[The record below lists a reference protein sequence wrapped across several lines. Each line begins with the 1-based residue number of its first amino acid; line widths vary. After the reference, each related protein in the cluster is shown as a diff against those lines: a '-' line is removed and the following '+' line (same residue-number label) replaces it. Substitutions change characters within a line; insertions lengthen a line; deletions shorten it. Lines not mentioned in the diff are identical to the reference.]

1 MEYVNW
7 VLQMAAEYPSAK
19 FLVFVVTAYLFAV
32 FATPF
37 ITSVFHFLSSK
48 TKSDLDDALLKILN
62 NPIRYTLTI
71 IALIVLTQIWPLP
84 EKAPYVW
91 LNKVLF
97 SLLILLWV
105 NPATRI
111 ISALLAFASKSK
123 RSFIKRS
130 LLPLFKNVSL
140 VIIWSLAVYFLFAVW
155 GISLTA
161 WLASAG
167 IVGIA
172 VGFAAKDTLANLIS
186 GIFILADAPYKV
198 GDVIRIAS
206 GEKGEVIHVGLRSTR
221 IRTYDGI
228 EITVP
233 NAQMGNDLIIN
244 ETGTHV
250 DKKVRIR
257 IPVGVSYETDIEQAE
272 QIILNIASSMSEI
285 CDDPE
290 PTVRLLNFGE
300 SSLDLELRIWVPEPG
315 RVGGLKDKINRR
327 ILEEFRKANIEIPY
341 PKRDIYIK
349 NQA

>member
-1 MEYVNW
+1 
-7 VLQMAAEYPSAK
+7 MAAEYPSAK
-19 FLVFVVTAYLFAV
+19 FLVFVVTAYLLAV

-37 ITSVFHFLSSK
+37 IVSALHFLSSK
-48 TKSDLDDALLKILN
+48 TKSDLDDTLLKILN
-62 NPIRYTLTI
+62 SPIRHTLVI
-71 IALIVLTQIWPLP
+71 VALMVLVQIWPLP
-84 EKAPYVW
+84 EKAPYIW

-105 NPATRI
+105 NPATRVV
-111 ISALLAFASKSK
+111 STLLTFASKSK

-140 VIIWSLAVYFLFAVW
+140 VIVWSLAVYFLFAVW

-272 QIILNIASSMSEI
+272 QIILNIVSSMSEI

-300 SSLDLELRIWVPEPG
+300 SSLDLELRIWVSEPG